1 MGAPLIYA
9 VAGLG
14 QLGLG
19 AYNAW
24 QQSQRSREAKGE
36 LDKRLQD
43 WRSQDTSNL
52 YANMQNTMEDLAVN
66 QQQAQFTAQQQAQG
80 FANTMQSLRGVAG
93 GSGIAAL
100 AQSLAGQQS
109 LAAQQA
115 SASIGAQEARNQ
127 QLAAGQAS
135 RLQIYERQGA
145 EQSRALQ
152 ASMSETELVMAMQ
165 EQAAANKAR
174 QEAIAAAVGGAV
186 NLGAGL
192 AMGAVGDFKKQF
204 NIGAGGDTGA
214 VAGAGAA
221 MKSAGDY
228 QTDYTGQGLTEHEL
242 YPGKTLH
249 RGYTSIETTQE
260 DFIDVLRHGNPSS
273 GQPFDARELGL
284 DLSYLGI
291 APFANGE
298 MTYTGNVP
306 ANGLKYLPY
315 PNSTGNLP
323 VMYQNPIK

>member
-1 MGAPLIYA
+1 MPAPLIYA

-24 QQSQRSREAKGE
+24 QQSQRARESKGE

-52 YANMQNTMEDLAVN
+52 YANMQNTMEDLTVN

-80 FANTMQSLRGVAG
+80 FANTMQSLRGAAG

-174 QEAIAAAVGGAV
+174 QEAIAGAVGGAV

-228 QTDYTGQGLTEHEL
+228 QMTGAAGEMMEYKLRDGSKHQIGYSYHE
-242 YPGKTLH
+242 YDPTWGDE
-249 RGYTSIETTQE
+249 Y
-260 DFIDVLRHGNPSS
+260 LRWGDPSS
-273 GQPFDARELGL
+273 GQPIDARELGL
-284 DLSYLGI
+284 DLTYLGI
-291 APFANGE
+291 APFAEGE
-298 MTYTGNVP
+298 YTFVGEKP
-306 ANGLKYLPY
+306 RTL
-315 PNSTGNLP
+315 
-323 VMYQNPIK
+323 

>member
-1 MGAPLIYA
+1 MPVPLIYA

-24 QQSQRSREAKGE
+24 QQSQRARDAKGE

-52 YANMQNTMEDLAVN
+52 YANMENTMEDLTVN

-80 FANTMQSLRGVAG
+80 FANTMQSLRGAAG

-145 EQSRALQ
+145 EQSRALK
-152 ASMSETELVMAMQ
+152 ARMSETELAMAMQ

-174 QEAIAAAVGGAV
+174 QEAIASAVGGAV
-186 NLGAGL
+186 NLGTGL

-204 NIGAGGDTGA
+204 NIGGGGEA
-214 VAGAGAA
+214 AQAAAAEVARQPFQSELNTKITQNFLNS
-221 MKSAGDY
+221 MKSDLPGVNITPDY
-228 QTDYTGQGLTEHEL
+228 REQAEQTITENYLDY
-242 YPGKTLH
+242 YNK
-249 RGYTSIETTQE
+249 Y
-260 DFIDVLRHGNPSS
+260 FGN
-273 GQPFDARELGL
+273 G
-284 DLSYLGI
+284 
-291 APFANGE
+291 
-298 MTYTGNVP
+298 
-306 ANGLKYLPY
+306 
-315 PNSTGNLP
+315 
-323 VMYQNPIK
+323 

>member
-1 MGAPLIYA
+1 MAVPLIYA

-24 QQSQRSREAKGE
+24 QQSQRAREAKGE
-36 LDKRLQD
+36 LDKRLED

-52 YANMQNTMEDLAVN
+52 YANMENTMEDLTVN

-80 FANTMQSLRGVAG
+80 FANTMQSLRSAAG

-135 RLQIYERQGA
+135 KLQIYERQGA
-145 EQSRALQ
+145 EQSRALR
-152 ASMSETELVMAMQ
+152 ARMSETELAMAMQ
-165 EQAAANKAR
+165 EQAAANQAR

-186 NLGAGL
+186 NLGTGL

-204 NIGAGGDTGA
+204 NIGGGGE
-214 VAGAGAA
+214 AA
-221 MKSAGDY
+221 QA
-228 QTDYTGQGLTEHEL
+228 
-242 YPGKTLH
+242 
-249 RGYTSIETTQE
+249 TQAAAAE
-260 DFIDVLRHGNPSS
+260 AAR
-273 GQPFDARELGL
+273 QPFQSELNTKIAQDYLNNNKSGLPGVNITPDYREQTEQTIVENYL
-284 DLSYLGI
+284 DYYNKYFG
-291 APFANGE
+291 NG
-298 MTYTGNVP
+298 
-306 ANGLKYLPY
+306 
-315 PNSTGNLP
+315 
-323 VMYQNPIK
+323 